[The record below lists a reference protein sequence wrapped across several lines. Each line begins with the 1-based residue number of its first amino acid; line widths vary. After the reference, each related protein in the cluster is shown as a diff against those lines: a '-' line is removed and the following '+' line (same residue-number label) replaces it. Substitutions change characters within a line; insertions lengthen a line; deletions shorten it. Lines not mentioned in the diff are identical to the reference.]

1 MNFKRE
7 ATKYAED
14 PKMYMYLKDKTVV
27 FLFKLTTL
35 YTSKLSRENYKIFTS
50 KLSREN
56 YQIFLCTL

>member
-1 MNFKRE
+1 MQKI
-7 ATKYAED
+7 
-14 PKMYMYLKDKTVV
+14 PKLYMYLKDKTVV